1 MAKINSSHIAIPTI
15 LKVEDGALSK
25 IGPYLQ
31 ESNLQKVVIYF
42 GNGLIDMFGQ
52 KVLSSLH
59 NAGIEV
65 LEYCELDTVDI
76 DDIIRIAFAL
86 PNSTQAVIGLGGG
99 KVIDA
104 AKYMGFLR
112 KLPFISV
119 PTSASSDGFS
129 SASAS
134 LLINKRRS
142 SVPARMAYGIIV
154 DTDVIKSAPEKFL
167 YSGIGDMVSKITSL
181 YDWQFEAEHGAA
193 QVNDFAM
200 MIAKKAVN
208 SFVRT
213 PFETIHDRLFL
224 KELLDSL
231 SMSGIANEIAGS
243 SAPTSGSEHLIS
255 HALDKMLETP
265 QLHGIQVGIATY
277 LMSRVHDHRYQRV
290 NTIFTQTGFWD
301 YVCTLN
307 LNVED
312 YKQAI
317 DLAPSIKPFRH
328 TYLHEVQYR
337 ELAKQIL
344 VEDEYSRVLEK
355 TGHYYEAVNK
365 LYVVEQYYQ
374 EVKNEKKLNNVKNRI
389 GLNLSF
395 IGDIERAT
403 EYLESLLFGNFNK
416 KIDRNNILSCEV
428 ANNLS
433 LCYMEAGFYKKA
445 LRLQNSLYQLYLR
458 TQDTPVNYATD
469 ILQNKGN
476 IYLYEHKYYEAFK
489 CFEQALNDETNP
501 YSKEL
506 ILENYL
512 YAKGFYE
519 TNFEESITFFENQ
532 IRQTEMNYETCKM
545 LAEMYFANQNYSKC
559 AKLCKRVLN
568 QIVYREERFIY
579 ICLDIMYM
587 SSLKKTNKL
596 TLRQRYSCYTRIA
609 RYKQFIKRHVGCRSP
624 YYRKIEECKLVLKG

>member
-1 MAKINSSHIAIPTI
+1 
-15 LKVEDGALSK
+15 
-25 IGPYLQ
+25 
-31 ESNLQKVVIYF
+31 
-42 GNGLIDMFGQ
+42 
-52 KVLSSLH
+52 
-59 NAGIEV
+59 
-65 LEYCELDTVDI
+65 
-76 DDIIRIAFAL
+76 
-86 PNSTQAVIGLGGG
+86 
-99 KVIDA
+99 
-104 AKYMGFLR
+104 MGFLR

-181 YDWQFEAEHGAA
+181 YDWQFEAGHGAA

-231 SMSGIANEIAGS
+231 AMSGIANEIAGS

-344 VEDEYSRVLEK
+344 VEDEVLRRVF
-355 TGHYYEAVNK
+355 H
-365 LYVVEQYYQ
+365 
-374 EVKNEKKLNNVKNRI
+374 
-389 GLNLSF
+389 
-395 IGDIERAT
+395 
-403 EYLESLLFGNFNK
+403 
-416 KIDRNNILSCEV
+416 
-428 ANNLS
+428 
-433 LCYMEAGFYKKA
+433 
-445 LRLQNSLYQLYLR
+445 
-458 TQDTPVNYATD
+458 
-469 ILQNKGN
+469 
-476 IYLYEHKYYEAFK
+476 
-489 CFEQALNDETNP
+489 
-501 YSKEL
+501 
-506 ILENYL
+506 
-512 YAKGFYE
+512 
-519 TNFEESITFFENQ
+519 
-532 IRQTEMNYETCKM
+532 
-545 LAEMYFANQNYSKC
+545 LA
-559 AKLCKRVLN
+559 
-568 QIVYREERFIY
+568 
-579 ICLDIMYM
+579 
-587 SSLKKTNKL
+587 
-596 TLRQRYSCYTRIA
+596 
-609 RYKQFIKRHVGCRSP
+609 
-624 YYRKIEECKLVLKG
+624 